1 MRDLAYGGVAS
12 VARDAKD
19 SYSKGAERLGRR
31 REKEN
36 ANFGGNWRQTR
47 FGR

>member
-1 MRDLAYGGVAS
+1 MRDLAYGGAAS

-19 SYSKGAERLGRR
+19 SDSKKAERLGGRG
-31 REKEN
+31 KKSTLV
-36 ANFGGNWRQTR
+36 FGGDSRQTR